1 MDRFLVTRLPK
12 IHQINIFLKIIECG
26 SIRAAAIELK
36 QTQPGVTRAIKEL
49 EKTLG
54 SPLFIRGSR
63 GIVLTEIGRIFESR
77 AQLIMKELERAVNE
91 IEIIN
96 GESQGAVTLG
106 CSSLLPFTIL
116 SSSIQRF
123 QQRYPNVKIYI
134 TEGQVSELLP
144 ALREGELDFIIDAIS
159 ADFTLSDIT
168 IEPFFKTSAHIFTN
182 KKHPL
187 AHSTSLEDLKHANWC
202 LPSSK
207 IGYYDKL
214 NSKLFFDAH
223 ERPTTVV
230 RSNTM
235 IMALQ
240 MVLNENYLTVG
251 AKEILKVPYFNKD
264 LHPILIKETLPDI
277 DYSFIYSQ
285 RFPLTQIA
293 RKFIN
298 KLRYEYDD
306 YQ

>member
-1 MDRFLVTRLPK
+1 MTRLPK
-12 IHQINIFLKIIECG
+12 IHQMKTFLRIIECG
-26 SIRAAAIELK
+26 SIRAAAVELK

-54 SPLFIRGSR
+54 CPLFIRGSR
-63 GIVLTEIGRIFESR
+63 GIVLTEMGRVFESR
-77 AQLIMKELERAVNE
+77 AQLIMKELERAISE

-96 GESQGAVTLG
+96 GASQGAVTLG
-106 CSSLLPFTIL
+106 CSSLLPFTIM

-123 QQRYPNVKIYI
+123 HRRYPNVKVNI

-144 ALREGELDFIIDAIS
+144 ALREGELDFIIDAVSSDI
-159 ADFTLSDIT
+159 TISDIT
-168 IEPFFKTSAHIFTN
+168 IEPFFKTSAHILTS
-182 KKHPL
+182 KKHSL
-187 AHSTSLEDLKHANWC
+187 ANSTSLSDLQYASWC

-214 NSKLFFDAH
+214 NSVLFSENQDTLA
-223 ERPTTVV
+223 TVV

-240 MVLNENYLTVG
+240 MVLNESYLTVG
-251 AKEILKVPYFNKD
+251 TKEILKVPYFSQD
-264 LHPILIKETLPDI
+264 LHSIPLQEPLPDI
-277 DYSFIYSQ
+277 EYSFIYSQ

-298 KLRYEYDD
+298 KLRFEYEDS
-306 YQ
+306 QE

>member
-1 MDRFLVTRLPK
+1 MTRLPK
-12 IHQINIFLKIIECG
+12 IHQISIFIKIIECG
-26 SIRAAAIELK
+26 SIRAAALELK

-63 GIVLTEIGRIFESR
+63 GIVLTEMGRIFEGR
-77 AQLIMKELERAVNE
+77 AQLVIKELERAVNE

-96 GESQGAVTLG
+96 EASQGAVTLG
-106 CSSLLPFTIL
+106 CSSLLPLTFL

-123 QQRYPNVKIYI
+123 QQRYPNVRIHI
-134 TEGQVSELLP
+134 TEGQMSELLP

-159 ADFTLSDIT
+159 TDFTLSDIT

-187 AHSTSLEDLKHANWC
+187 ARSTSLKELECANWC

-214 NSKLFFDAH
+214 NSKLFCDTQ
-223 ERPTTVV
+223 ERTTTVV

-235 IMALQ
+235 LMALQ
-240 MVLNENYLTVG
+240 LVLNENYLTVG
-251 AKEILKVPYFNKD
+251 AKEILKVPYFNKE
-264 LHPILIKETLPDI
+264 LHPISIKEPLPDI

-298 KLRYEYDD
+298 KLRYEYED

>member
-1 MDRFLVTRLPK
+1 MTRLPK
-12 IHQINIFLKIIECG
+12 IHQINIFLKIIEYG

-63 GIVLTEIGRIFESR
+63 GIVLTEMGRIFESR

-91 IEIIN
+91 LEIIN
-96 GESQGAVTLG
+96 GASQGAVTLG
-106 CSSLLPFTIL
+106 CSSLLPFTIM

-123 QQRYPNVKIYI
+123 QQRYPNVKVNIN
-134 TEGQVSELLP
+134 EGQVSELLP
-144 ALREGELDFIIDAIS
+144 ALREGELDFIIDAI
-159 ADFTLSDIT
+159 APDTTLSDIT
-168 IEPFFKTSAHIFTN
+168 IEPFFKTSAHILIN
-182 KKHPL
+182 KRHPL
-187 AHSTSLEDLKHANWC
+187 ASSTSLDDLKYANWC

-214 NSKLFFDAH
+214 NSKLFFEND
-223 ERPTTVV
+223 ERPTAVV

-235 IMALQ
+235 LMALQ
-240 MVLNENYLTVG
+240 MVLNEDYLTVG
-251 AKEILKVPYFNKD
+251 AKEMLKVPYFNKD
-264 LHPILIKETLPDI
+264 LHPVSIKESLPDI